1 MARPPAT
8 GTLDPMLPDTT
19 DQQQFDNQV
28 NRTGKLALEIL
39 AGVGIFAAL
48 VMSTIA
54 LMQSSG
60 SANTT
65 TVAPRAAAP
74 AAQTLPTSATAMIQH
89 TTRGCHTLAV
99 AGAAKSSPNATLH
112 LATGGVLHL
121 QNNDVMPHQ
130 LIRVSG
136 PQPSFVNAAMG
147 KMGARSTVTFSA
159 AGTYVLSTK
168 AGEDYMKGIK
178 TIGPDNTLHI
188 KVVVGGAAA

>member
-1 MARPPAT
+1 MAHPAGT
-8 GTLDPMLPDTT
+8 GTLDPMPPETT
-19 DQQQFDNQV
+19 DQQQFDEQV
-28 NRTGKLALEIL
+28 NKTGKLTLEIL

-54 LMQSSG
+54 LMQGSG
-60 SANTT
+60 AANTT
-65 TVAPRAAAP
+65 TVVRSPAA

-112 LATGGVLHL
+112 LASGGVLHL

-130 LIRVSG
+130 VIRVSG
-136 PQPSFVNAAMG
+136 PKASIVDASMTH
-147 KMGARSTVTFSA
+147 MGARSTVTFPA

-188 KVVVGGAAA
+188 KVVVGGTAA